1 MTAQPTLVLDD
12 ISFAHE
18 GLTLR
23 FDLDVVAGEWLAIIG
38 PSGAGKSTL
47 LDIVAG
53 FLQPDRGRVLFDGR
67 DMTSVAPA
75 ERPVSFVFQENNLF
89 PNLTAEANVL
99 LGLTTARRASPSEKQ
114 AALAALD
121 AVGLAGFGKRLPA
134 AMSGG
139 ERQRVALAR
148 AMVRRRPVL
157 LLDEPLAALGPA
169 MRQDV
174 LALMSR
180 LRREAGLT
188 ILMVTHQ
195 PEDAAGHADRIA
207 YVENGRIAAIG
218 RTAEMLGPPPH
229 PALAGYLAG

>member
-1 MTAQPTLVLDD
+1 MTAQTALVLDD
-12 ISFAHE
+12 VTFAHE
-18 GLTLR
+18 GLTLQ
-23 FDLDVVAGEWLAIIG
+23 FDLHVAAGEWLAIIG

-53 FLQPDRGRVLFDGR
+53 FLQPDRGRVLFNGS
-67 DMTSVAPA
+67 DMTSAAPSD
-75 ERPVSFVFQENNLF
+75 RPVSFVFQENNLF

-99 LGLTTARRASPSEKQ
+99 LGLTTALRASPAEKQ
-114 AALAALD
+114 LALAALD
-121 AVGLAGFGKRLPA
+121 AVGLSGFGKRLPA

-148 AMVRRRPVL
+148 AMVRKRPLL

-169 MRQDV
+169 MRQDI
-174 LALMSR
+174 LALMAR

-195 PEDAAGHADRIA
+195 PDDAIGYADRIA

-218 RTAEMLGPPPH
+218 TTAEMLGPPPN
-229 PALAGYLAG
+229 PALAAYLTG

>member
-1 MTAQPTLVLDD
+1 MTAQPALVLNDVT
-12 ISFAHE
+12 FAHE

-23 FDLDVVAGEWLAIIG
+23 FDLHVAADEWLAIIG

-53 FLQPDRGRVLFDGR
+53 FLPPDRGRILFGGR
-67 DMTSVAPA
+67 DMTSTAPSD
-75 ERPVSFVFQENNLF
+75 RPVSFVFQENNLF

-99 LGLTTARRASPSEKQ
+99 LGLTTALRASPVERQS
-114 AALAALD
+114 AMAALD
-121 AVGLAGFGKRLPA
+121 AVGLSGFGKRLPA

-148 AMVRRRPVL
+148 AMVRRRPLL

-169 MRQDV
+169 MRQDI
-174 LALMSR
+174 LALIAR
-180 LRREAGLT
+180 LRNEAGLT

-195 PEDAAGHADRIA
+195 PDDAIGHADRIA
-207 YVENGRIAAIG
+207 YVENGQIAAIG
-218 RTAEMLGPPPH
+218 TTAQMLGPPPN
-229 PALAGYLAG
+229 PVLAGYLAG